1 MTGLD
6 KFIDCME
13 YNPGP
18 RPNYE
23 LGVWAQTRQEWTEQS
38 PEKVKNFGWNW
49 FESEDAIGLDH
60 REYIDVNY
68 GFFPPFEYE
77 VLEEND
83 RYIISRNSLGVVTKA
98 LKEGT
103 VDNVR
108 MCMDEYLEFPIK
120 KPEDFAN
127 IKKRLTAGLPQR
139 YPADLDKRIRVWE
152 TRDYP
157 LVLGRNCAANGF
169 YWRARE
175 WLGTEN
181 LSYAWYDYPE
191 MMHEMMEFFADFII
205 ETSRPVLEKINVE
218 YFCLNED
225 MSMKSG
231 PLLGPDTF
239 KEFIFPHLKR
249 LIDFFKS
256 HGTKYIVMDSD
267 GNPEQL
273 IPLLLD
279 AGVDVLWPLER
290 ASDVNPLEWRKKF
303 GRQLRMWGGVDKRV
317 LAQGPADIKKHLREF
332 IPLIEEGGFIP
343 HVDHLVQ
350 PGVTLDNFMYYMD
363 CKRALLEGNYATL
376 D

>member
-1 MTGLD
+1 MTSLE
-6 KFIDCME
+6 KFQNCME
-13 YNPGP
+13 YKSGP

-23 LGVWAQTRQEWTEQS
+23 LGLWAQTLEEWQHQAPEQI
-38 PEKVKNFGWNW
+38 KDFKWNW
-49 FESEDAIGLDH
+49 FEGEDALGMDY

-68 GFFPPFEYE
+68 GFIPTFEYE

-83 RYIISRNSLGVVTKA
+83 RYIISRNSLGIVTKA
-98 LKEGT
+98 LKDGAIG
-103 VDNVR
+103 NAR
-108 MCMDEYLEFPIK
+108 MCMDEYLDFPIK
-120 KPEDFAN
+120 KPEDFAA
-127 IKKRLTAGLPQR
+127 IKKRLIAGLSER
-139 YPADLDKRIRVWE
+139 YPANLDEQVRQWE
-152 TRDYP
+152 RRDYP

-175 WLGTEN
+175 WMGTEN

-205 ETSRPVLEKINVE
+205 ETSRPVLEKTTVE
-218 YFCLNED
+218 YLCLNED
-225 MSMKSG
+225 MAMKSG

-249 LIDFFKS
+249 LIGFFKS
-256 HGTKYIVMDSD
+256 HGTKYIVVDSD
-267 GNPEQL
+267 GNPEAL

-303 GRQLRMWGGVDKRV
+303 GRQLRMWGGVDKRILV
-317 LAQGPADIKKHLREF
+317 NGPEVIRKHLREF

-343 HVDHLVQ
+343 HVDHTVQ
-350 PGVTLDNFMYYMD
+350 PGVTWDNFLYYME
-363 CKRALLEGNYATL
+363 CKQALIDGNYSVL